1 MQVVGMAPPRA
12 LWRRPCPRPSSPP
25 AVVPPPAG
33 DDLECRSW
41 SSWRQPGLKSR
52 GVSRLRVAFFGTYA
66 NTRYPYAGELAH
78 CDGMPRA
85 AGTGLANVLE
95 LYDETGNKGNMIHG
109 EAPGRIIACDRSR
122 SAYVTV
128 KGMVEHGW
136 DAGRISDA
144 LSRNFD
150 LVVYSTANALRPGV
164 DPGCTAEVLNQLT
177 CGFVVLGMGIQNP
190 LPETTDGLHP
200 NLLQLLDVCSRKA
213 RVFGVR
219 GSDTERWLHARGY
232 TGATALGCPS
242 LFVYPF
248 NLLGLQAPDPAAL
261 RDTMTAGYIYGQVPR
276 AMALLK
282 SFEGER
288 VHYVVQE
295 EVALLTD
302 QGLLDERADFY
313 DDATAEVNREVFDA
327 ILSRIHARK
336 VSFASYRWFQ
346 DPNAWRMFASGCD
359 AFIGDRLHGGV
370 ASMQAG
376 TPALLI
382 AEDLRVR
389 ELVDFFGI
397 PGLTVAEMAGL
408 RLRDLVAN
416 FLTAQH
422 LERFKGIYSTR
433 AVAFAKCFRE
443 LGIPITF
450 ALEAPQQQTTQ
461 GSIPPVPGS
470 RFRRLL
476 TRLRHV

>member
-1 MQVVGMAPPRA
+1 
-12 LWRRPCPRPSSPP
+12 
-25 AVVPPPAG
+25 
-33 DDLECRSW
+33 
-41 SSWRQPGLKSR
+41 
-52 GVSRLRVAFFGTYA
+52 LRVAFFGTYA
-66 NTRYPYAGELAH
+66 NTRYPYSGELAF

-85 AGTGLANVLE
+85 AGSGLASVLE

-109 EAPGRIIACDRSR
+109 EAPSRIIDCDRAH

-136 DAGRISDA
+136 DAARISEC

-164 DPGCTAEVLNQLT
+164 DPGCTAEVLEQLS
-177 CGFVVLGMGIQNP
+177 CDFVVLGMGIQNP
-190 LPETTDGLHP
+190 LPDTTDCLHP
-200 NLLQLLDVCSRKA
+200 GMVRLLDVCSRKA

-219 GSDTERWLHARGY
+219 GSDTERWLQARGY
-232 TGATALGCPS
+232 VGAKALGCPS
-242 LFVYPF
+242 MFVYPF
-248 NLLGLQAPDPAAL
+248 NLLGLNAPDPASI
-261 RDTMTAGYIYGQVPR
+261 RNTMTAGYIYGQVPR

-282 SFEGER
+282 AFEGER

-295 EVALLTD
+295 EVALLKD
-302 QGLLDERADFY
+302 QGLLEDRADLY
-313 DDATAEVNREVFDA
+313 NDATAEVNRDVLDA
-327 ILSRIHARK
+327 VLSRIHARK

-397 PGLTVAEMAGL
+397 PALTVAEMKGLQLPELIAG
-408 RLRDLVAN
+408 
-416 FLTAQH
+416 FLTARH
-422 LERFKGIYSTR
+422 LERFKDVFLMR
-433 AVAFAKCFRE
+433 AAAFATCFRD
-443 LGIPITF
+443 LGIPVNF
-450 ALEAPQQQTTQ
+450 ELCRPPRALAPFVA
-461 GSIPPVPGS
+461 PPVPGS
-470 RFRRLL
+470 RLRRLL
-476 TRLRHV
+476 TRIRHV